1 MDSFFGVRARNVKE
15 FYRIVGFLK
24 PIVYICVKENKG
36 VCYDAL
42 FDKSF
47 SVTIETYGNVRDTLA
62 SIEMFTPLQILS
74 MTI

>member
-36 VCYDAL
+36 V
-42 FDKSF
+42 
-47 SVTIETYGNVRDTLA
+47 
-62 SIEMFTPLQILS
+62 LQIKVNRFFS
-74 MTI
+74 KIAKNTRQIAE

>member
-47 SVTIETYGNVRDTLA
+47 YTL
-62 SIEMFTPLQILS
+62 L
-74 MTI
+74 